1 MSQYL
6 EIYLVGLTS
15 IERFLQL
22 QYIQCRKHNKSCH
35 CVRTN
40 EDDPIPSPNPC
51 KHVPKL
57 SNSFVKRNK

>member
-1 MSQYL
+1 MSQNL
-6 EIYLVGLTS
+6 EINLEGLTS
-15 IERFLQL
+15 RQRFLQL
-22 QYIQCRKHNKSCH
+22 QYIQCRKHNKSCN

-40 EDDPIPSPNPC
+40 EDPTPPPNPC